1 MAYGKRKRA
10 RSVRRRRFVRRRPS
24 RKKRRPSRRMVMY
37 RKPSQYSFK
46 ISIDMDFING
56 WQLSTLGAPQ
66 SIVVQFSP
74 YQMLNFQNY
83 LILFERMQVNCCT
96 FTYQVARTESIV
108 TQANNATPANP
119 QGNIPQILSF
129 FDYNTNAPGN
139 FTADEDLI
147 EAFSEYGNMKRQLC
161 NRPYQ
166 RKFKPR
172 LLEPFL
178 SGFDAQNEPKYG
190 YSSGRAK
197 PWIELNTVEA
207 QKTLLWPCLHI
218 GLTSDSISSNSS
230 RFLLRPTAHMYVT
243 FAGKRQ

>member
-1 MAYGKRKRA
+1 MAYGKRKRS
-10 RSVRRRRFVRRRPS
+10 RPMRRRRPTRRKRTYS
-24 RKKRRPSRRMVMY
+24 KRRPARMVRY
-37 RKPSQYSFK
+37 KKPSQYSFK

-56 WQLSTLGAPQ
+56 WQLSSVGAPQ

-96 FTYQVARTESIV
+96 FTYQVARTETVV
-108 TQANNATPANP
+108 TQDNSSTSANQQA
-119 QGNIPQILSF
+119 NIPQLLSF
-129 FDYNTNAPGN
+129 FDYNTNDPGS

-147 EAFSEYGNMKRQLC
+147 EKFSEYGNMKRQLC
-161 NRPYQ
+161 NRPYN

-178 SGFDAQNEPKYG
+178 SGFDAQNEAQYG
-190 YSSGRAK
+190 YSSGKAK
-197 PWIELNTVEA
+197 PWIELNTTAA

-218 GLTSDSISSNSS
+218 GLTSDAITANSS